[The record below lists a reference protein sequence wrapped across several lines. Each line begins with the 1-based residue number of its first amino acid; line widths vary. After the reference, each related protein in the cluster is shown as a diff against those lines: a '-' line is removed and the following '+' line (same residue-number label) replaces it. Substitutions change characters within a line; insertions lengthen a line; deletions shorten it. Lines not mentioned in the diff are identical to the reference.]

1 MEAFLPIMA
10 GVVAVGAV
18 FVMLSAVISEA
29 RDSGWFRALTYPSA
43 LFLIIWA
50 IYDHVREY
58 GARNTFVGFSEQEFQ
73 ERFGRG
79 KQPAS
84 AAVAD

>member
-1 MEAFLPIMA
+1 MDAFLPIMA
-10 GVVAVGAV
+10 GVVAVGVA
-18 FVMLSAVISEA
+18 FVMISAIVTQA
-29 RDSGWFRALTYPSA
+29 RDSGWFRALTYPG
-43 LFLIIWA
+43 FLIVWA

-58 GARNTFVGFSEQEFQ
+58 GARNTFIGFSEQEFQ

-79 KQPAS
+79 KQPAT

>member
-10 GVVAVGAV
+10 VVVGVGAV

-50 IYDHVREY
+50 VYDHVREY
-58 GARNTFVGFSEQEFQ
+58 GARSTFVGFSEQEFQ

-79 KQPAS
+79 KQPATS
-84 AAVAD
+84 AVAD